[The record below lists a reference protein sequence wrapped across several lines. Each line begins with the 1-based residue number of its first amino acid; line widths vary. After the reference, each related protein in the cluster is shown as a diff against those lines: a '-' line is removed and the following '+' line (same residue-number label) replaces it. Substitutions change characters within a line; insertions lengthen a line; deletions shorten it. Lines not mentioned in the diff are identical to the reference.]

1 VYDGQQLLL
10 IVVMFKQRQRQS
22 LTSRGA
28 KKSFRGHMASVE
40 GWEMGRGYQSV
51 SERLSLQRLLQIN
64 VVHNRPLVEKKM
76 GLFSC

>member
-1 VYDGQQLLL
+1 
-10 IVVMFKQRQRQS
+10 
-22 LTSRGA
+22 
-28 KKSFRGHMASVE
+28 MASVE